1 MKQIITF
8 FTFCLIFGFVNA
20 QYYSM
25 PDWTEDLPYS
35 ANENDIFAIG
45 ISDPRM
51 TDTILAEAVAIHRA
65 ISMAVLLNESQVY
78 YASDYFEVKS
88 EEYRWFVM
96 KEDIEE
102 LGKFEAKC
110 YVDKSNYEIIN
121 KQINK
126 NGETLVLI
134 KFSPNDDNSPNFYIS
149 GEYYRQ
155 DFEVSNTRSH
165 ESIRSLHLNTKWIK
179 TDNNKDTLS
188 SSFKMTNY
196 NGSISSE
203 IYFDEEKITPPG
215 YYYHYKTN
223 LEENF
228 NLADYNTSVKLLKGL
243 WIAYFDS
250 YVQSILSI
258 SKNYSSK
265 METVYDDY
273 KVNRKDGINETAQES
288 LARSVCKNTLSFDYG
303 GIGISNN
310 SLFPRIYISG
320 ERKQVRSNRKINKE
334 INSSIKNTKNE
345 SKKTRF
351 NKLFSN

>member
-1 MKQIITF
+1 
-8 FTFCLIFGFVNA
+8 
-20 QYYSM
+20 M

-121 KQINK
+121 KHINA
-126 NGETLVLI
+126 NGETIIQLRYTPTDSVETNFLV
-134 KFSPNDDNSPNFYIS
+134 S

-155 DFEVSNTRSH
+155 DFEISNTRSH
-165 ESIRSLHLNTKWIK
+165 ESLRSLHFNTQWIQGE
-179 TDNNKDTLS
+179 NKEDTLS
-188 SSFKMTNY
+188 SSFRMTNY

-203 IYFDEEKITPPG
+203 IFYDKEKITPPG
-215 YYYHYKTN
+215 YYYHYQN
-223 LEENF
+223 SLPEEF
-228 NLADYNTSVKLLKGL
+228 NLAEYNTSVKLLKGL
-243 WIAYFDS
+243 WIAYLDS
-250 YVQSILSI
+250 FIQSILSV

-273 KVNRKDGINETAQES
+273 KVNRDDGINETAQES
-288 LARSVCKNTLSFDYG
+288 LARSVCKNTLSFEYG
-303 GIGISNN
+303 GMGVSNN
-310 SLFPRIYISG
+310 SLFPRIYIRG
-320 ERKQVRSNRKINKE
+320 ERAQIRSNRQIQKE
-334 INSSIKNTKNE
+334 MNDSIKNTESQTRKNWVQRLF
-345 SKKTRF
+345 SKK
-351 NKLFSN
+351 NAN